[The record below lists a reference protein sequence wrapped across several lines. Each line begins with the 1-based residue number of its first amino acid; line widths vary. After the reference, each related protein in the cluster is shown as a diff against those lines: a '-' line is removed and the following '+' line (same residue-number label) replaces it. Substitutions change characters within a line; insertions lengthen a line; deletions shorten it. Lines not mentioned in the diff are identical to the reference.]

1 MLRRR
6 SRILEVGVDDE
17 AAVYN
22 TVVNWSME
30 RG

>member
-6 SRILEVGVDDE
+6 SRILEGGVDDE